1 MLPINQVIL
10 GGGDPLLGTTFS
22 NNIDEQ
28 LKLLEKQR
36 QVLEAAK
43 QQRTVPQQQPQ
54 QQPQRLIW
62 DEIDAEVIPMTEE
75 QKSMLFQDEGYAD
88 SYNKLQSLVQTEIL
102 NLVKGRI
109 ESSPE
114 GRELLEAQLKI
125 VRKLKGKIIETTN
138 REMELFRKFRE
149 FSKAHPDVTY
159 EEFVKSNM

>member
-43 QQRTVPQQQPQ
+43 QQRVVPQQQPQ

-114 GRELLEAQLKI
+114 GRELLETQLKI
-125 VRKLKGKIIETTN
+125 VKKLKGKIIETTN

>member
-28 LKLLEKQR
+28 LKLLEKKR

-43 QQRTVPQQQPQ
+43 QQRAVPQQQSQ

-62 DEIDAEVIPMTEE
+62 DEIDAGVIPMTEE
-75 QKSMLFQDEGYAD
+75 QKSMLFQDESYAD

-114 GRELLEAQLKI
+114 GRELLETQLKT

-138 REMELFRKFRE
+138 KEMELFRKFRE

>member
-1 MLPINQVIL
+1 MSFNNLQDFFVPFSIVRFVGLVVLPL
-10 GGGDPLLGTTFS
+10 
-22 NNIDEQ
+22 
-28 LKLLEKQR
+28 
-36 QVLEAAK
+36 
-43 QQRTVPQQQPQ
+43 
-54 QQPQRLIW
+54 
-62 DEIDAEVIPMTEE
+62 TEE

-114 GRELLEAQLKI
+114 GRELLETQLKI